1 MLART
6 GRILWLV
13 AVLALVVAVAVSCGG
28 GGSQGGGE
36 PQGGG
41 QEQQGQQGEQGGER
55 SDPAPT
61 PEEDRG
67 GDEQAAN
74 APDAPEDTSLRLTV
88 PKMERVKNVE
98 VPQAEGDD
106 EEALKNY
113 HAIHLEGTDYP
124 WEEEANV
131 YIAGHRLG
139 YPQTNSY
146 LAFYDLDKLKK
157 GDRIIVTDSEGRE
170 YTYSVTKQFV
180 VDPTDV
186 YVTEPIEGKNIVS
199 LQACTLPDY
208 SRRLIVQG
216 ELVES

>member
-1 MLART
+1 MRA
-6 GRILWLV
+6 GKVLWLV
-13 AVLALVVAVAVSCGG
+13 AALALVMAVAVSCGG
-28 GGSQGGGE
+28 GGAQQGGNEAPEGG
-36 PQGGG
+36 QGQQ
-41 QEQQGQQGEQGGER
+41 QEQQGER
-55 SDPAPT
+55 PDPAPT

-67 GDEQAAN
+67 GGEEQAA
-74 APDAPEDTSLRLTV
+74 ADAPEDTSLTLTD

-98 VPQAEGDD
+98 IPEAEGDD

-113 HAIHLEGTDYP
+113 HAIHLTGTDYP

-139 YPQTNSY
+139 YPNTNSY
-146 LAFYDLDKLKK
+146 LAFYDLDKLQK
-157 GDRIIVTDSEGRE
+157 GDRIVVTDSEGTE
-170 YTYSVTKQFV
+170 YNYEVTRQFV